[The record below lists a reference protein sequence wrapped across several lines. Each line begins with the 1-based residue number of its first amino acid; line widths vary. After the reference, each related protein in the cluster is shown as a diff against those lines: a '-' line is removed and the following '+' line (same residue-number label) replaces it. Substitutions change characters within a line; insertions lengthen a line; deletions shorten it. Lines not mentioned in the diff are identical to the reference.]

1 MVLTCSVGDSLHA
14 ECNASIF
21 QPHFGIELLSLWG
34 HFMRMQ
40 TFSTKAQLRAAL
52 LKHHRNNQHIVLVP
66 TMGALHVG
74 HRTLLEQ
81 ARTLAGADGVV
92 VASLFVNP
100 IQFNNVGDL
109 QTYPRTPEK
118 DLDVCESAGVDYVFS
133 PSPEEMYAGQRSIS
147 VEETYLSTT
156 LCGASR
162 PGHFAGVCTVLAK
175 LFNLVQPTDAIFGKK
190 DYQQLA
196 IIRRLVRDLDI
207 PVRIHGAE
215 IVRHESGLA
224 YSSRNARLTEEQK
237 TQATVIRKA
246 MLNAKDEFRVG
257 NSVDE
262 VKANAAAMIAAVPG
276 TQIDYLEIVDAE
288 TMQPLTENRE
298 PALMAAAVYFGD
310 VRLIDNIEL

>member
-1 MVLTCSVGDSLHA
+1 
-14 ECNASIF
+14 
-21 QPHFGIELLSLWG
+21 
-34 HFMRMQ
+34 MRMQ
-40 TFSTKAQLRAAL
+40 TFSTKAQLRGAL
-52 LKHHRNNQHIVLVP
+52 LKHRRKSDLIVLVP
-66 TMGALHVG
+66 TMGALHAG
-74 HRTLLEQ
+74 HKSLLDQ
-81 ARTLAGADGVV
+81 ARTLAGEEGVV

-100 IQFNNVGDL
+100 IQFNNAGDL

-118 DLDVCESAGVDYVFS
+118 DLDICEKSGVDYVFS
-133 PSPEEMYAGQRSIS
+133 PTPEEMYAGERSIS
-147 VEETYLSTT
+147 VEETFLSTT

-237 TQATVIRKA
+237 EQAVVIRQA
-246 MLNAKDEFRVG
+246 MLQAKEEFRSG
-257 NSVDE
+257 KSVEE
-262 VKANAAAMIAAVPG
+262 VKSHAAALIAAVPG
-276 TQIDYLEIVDAE
+276 TRIDYLEIVNAE
-288 TMQPLTENRE
+288 TMQPITENAD